1 MVGKF
6 VEKFKCKHVSSQRSR
21 KSNHFSVWKV
31 LQNRK
36 SYTFYA
42 FWSKKMYGNTIL
54 QKKFVHLY
62 TIIRAITS
70 AGVKNFP
77 FYTSKTYFFYFTFL
91 ILQNSHISLSIIYL
105 YFNKIFIFFF
115 YYFLHC
121 LSLSLSDP
129 TTIIHTTRSMN
140 YSIRKPVKIKSS
152 PTQD

>member
-6 VEKFKCKHVSSQRSR
+6 VEKFKCKHVSSQKGR

-42 FWSKKMYGNTIL
+42 FWSKKMYGNTVL
-54 QKKFVHLY
+54 QKNFVHLY

-105 YFNKIFIFFF
+105 YFNKIFILFF
-115 YYFLHC
+115 YYFLHLFSSLP
-121 LSLSLSDP
+121 LSLPIRPNHHHPHYPIGEILNSK
-129 TTIIHTTRSMN
+129 TI
-140 YSIRKPVKIKSS
+140 
-152 PTQD
+152 QD